1 MEERS
6 TSRYPWQIRRV
17 EPMASLNPMG
27 QVSQLQSE
35 PEDSGDVDKSA
46 VNTQDERGSEGE
58 TPQLSPEKTTDTSN
72 EDLEEIERSLAE
84 MQRVLKHR
92 QEEEAKRLQE
102 TQPPLPINEFIEGKP
117 EDNLS
122 IH

>member
-1 MEERS
+1 
-6 TSRYPWQIRRV
+6 
-17 EPMASLNPMG
+17 MG

-84 MQRVLKHR
+84 MQRYVEELQFEVLKHR